1 MSRFHWALFGALALA
16 AFVAAASRAL
26 AQVPPLCSDDLYL
39 ATGPPTLSVTAT
51 PATIDAFSGT
61 SLIEAR
67 PLNLLGDPP
76 QAGCQ
81 VELSTNLGSFAS
93 TGGSTASVQTDAQGV
108 ATDSFQCDGV
118 VGTATITALIALP
131 LPNNIGP
138 TMTATTQVECTEPV
152 VPPGRGGLW
161 LEKVDQD
168 GNPVPGAGFSIV
180 GGGVALDCTTDEQG
194 ECHFE
199 GLSAG
204 DYAIEETLIPNG
216 YTFLSCKPNP
226 VTVPRDGQVTVT
238 CLNERSTVEVP
249 DLSIEKRHVVL
260 DKDVQD
266 DTGEDYI
273 ELAVGQTVFLAG
285 KKDAFNQSD
294 GPEPTS
300 PSPALLLALTQKC
313 VFGPLQQFDVVPD
326 NLCFGHTF
334 SGLPAIGA
342 ATLEIHLR
350 AHPTD
355 SRGPTLL
362 PFSFLR
368 TGQPLPGA
376 LA

>member
-1 MSRFHWALFGALALA
+1 M
-16 AFVAAASRAL
+16 
-26 AQVPPLCSDDLYL
+26 
-39 ATGPPTLSVTAT
+39 
-51 PATIDAFSGT
+51 
-61 SLIEAR
+61 
-67 PLNLLGDPP
+67 
-76 QAGCQ
+76 
-81 VELSTNLGSFAS
+81 
-93 TGGSTASVQTDAQGV
+93 QTDAQGV

-152 VPPGRGGLW
+152 VPPGGGGLW

-313 VFGPLQQFDVVPD
+313 FFGPLQQFDVVPD

-355 SRGPTLL
+355 SLTRTDALALQLSSDGTTFAWSIGLNALIEWATGGGVKRYGLPTLTSRSSWIS
-362 PFSFLR
+362 PPCRSMR
-368 TGQPLPGA
+368 PATRPRA
-376 LA
+376 S